1 MIQAMETE
9 QNVLIIESI
18 QNKLSEYQSKLILYT
33 YDALLFDLHPDE
45 ISLLETIKKLMLY
58 PVKCK
63 TGHNYNKMELYTFE

>member
-18 QNKLSEYQSKLILYT
+18 QEMLKEYQTKLVLYT

-45 ISLLETIKKLMLY
+45 TDLLNNIKKQMIY
-58 PVKCK
+58 
-63 TGHNYNKMELYTFE
+63 